1 MKQSI
6 DLLHKMRPKNLEDS
20 VHDMM
25 IEDVVHEEIE
35 MGKKDQCLDS
45 LEIQEIMSS
54 FEKLINDKYGVKLHK
69 EEVKDNEEIKRLRN
83 ENEILRKIQP
93 Q

>member
-25 IEDVVHEEIE
+25 IEDVLHEEIE
-35 MGKKDQCLDS
+35 MGKKDH
-45 LEIQEIMSS
+45 
-54 FEKLINDKYGVKLHK
+54 V
-69 EEVKDNEEIKRLRN
+69 
-83 ENEILRKIQP
+83 
-93 Q
+93 